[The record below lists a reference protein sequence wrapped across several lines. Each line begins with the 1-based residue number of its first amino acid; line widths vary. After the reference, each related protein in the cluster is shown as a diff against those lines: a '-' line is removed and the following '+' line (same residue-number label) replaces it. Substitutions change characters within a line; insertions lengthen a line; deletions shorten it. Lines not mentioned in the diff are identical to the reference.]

1 MPSIYSQC
9 STRPKKKA
17 NEDIYKAN
25 TNVVNTEKDIE
36 NKQTTQKQLEIRA
49 ENEIKE
55 AKNKVEDQLN
65 EIKNKINDQIS
76 ASETVDAKTN
86 STEQEIVSQHKLA
99 IEKLKEDK
107 KKREEAV
114 KQQYIKELEG
124 LKLEADQ
131 AQERHDRAIDKNGY
145 DDNVIA
151 QTIAKVQQLSKKLD
165 VAEKAKI
172 RIKHY
177 HEFIDEEYRYLPML
191 FEKRNGLSIELMDK
205 QADFDKA
212 LVSKKEDAKS
222 LAEKAKVINN
232 RIESAQT
239 DLINIEESLSNASN
253 AFDQALVVDH
263 TLEPEYVGHS
273 LQDLHNLSLAVL
285 NDAKSSVRDTK
296 KNTEKGLYA
305 LKTIRKPFT
314 TNGSMFESLMSD
326 IILLSIPDQENW
338 YIQARKFSDYLNNE
352 HEIKKD
358 TLIGQY
364 RVTAHQVREF
374 KSKLDDAHNSLSNFS
389 KRINTKC
396 KEVCE
401 KLEALAIEELHIAIS
416 SGIKENKR

>member
-1 MPSIYSQC
+1 MLEDDTLLSFLLRNESDELLSPLINQIRKTIDPSLFNRSDLSPQWLTPKELDDEALYGLYLDTSKIDTTNKPKKLLTLESITEQRLVLEDEILERRNNI
-9 STRPKKKA
+9 SSLEKVVHKAKLTKKKA

-273 LQDLHNLSLAVL
+273 LHVVVN
-285 NDAKSSVRDTK
+285 
-296 KNTEKGLYA
+296 
-305 LKTIRKPFT
+305 
-314 TNGSMFESLMSD
+314 
-326 IILLSIPDQENW
+326 
-338 YIQARKFSDYLNNE
+338 
-352 HEIKKD
+352 
-358 TLIGQY
+358 
-364 RVTAHQVREF
+364 
-374 KSKLDDAHNSLSNFS
+374 
-389 KRINTKC
+389 
-396 KEVCE
+396 
-401 KLEALAIEELHIAIS
+401 
-416 SGIKENKR
+416 